1 MREKVCWGYSC
12 ILHTNTTPTP
22 SAHINTCTHVV
33 VQSYR
38 LCIGVCFMH
47 HIWPWMW
54 LPSYICW
61 LPLLVPMHGVWGK
74 ETGGL
79 VQVFNCC
86 SDEWRTAMFVLK
98 KEAGSCGA
106 YVLWSL
112 VRSSWSHPHYPMH
125 CQCEDT
131 LSLAR
136 TKRFCNWHT
145 LQESPNLRGPN
156 ITDPE
161 GLGGYLHGDVW
172 CTYGATVAVHDLTFQ
187 VQMHCLREVLQ
198 SFP

>member
-1 MREKVCWGYSC
+1 MYWCVFYAPYLALNVTAK
-12 ILHTNTTPTP
+12 LHLLA
-22 SAHINTCTHVV
+22 SIVSTHAWSVGE
-33 VQSYR
+33 R
-38 LCIGVCFMH
+38 DRG
-47 HIWPWMW
+47 
-54 LPSYICW
+54 
-61 LPLLVPMHGVWGK
+61 
-74 ETGGL
+74 GGL

-86 SDEWRTAMFVLK
+86 SDEWRKAMFVLK

-106 YVLWSL
+106 YVLWNL

-136 TKRFCNWHT
+136 TKWFCNWHT

>member
-61 LPLLVPMHGVWGK
+61 ASIVSTHAWSVG
-74 ETGGL
+74 E
-79 VQVFNCC
+79 
-86 SDEWRTAMFVLK
+86 SDR
-98 KEAGSCGA
+98 GSCSSVQLLFRWMKNSYVRLKEGSRKLWA

-172 CTYGATVAVHDLTFQ
+172 CTYGATVAVHDLRFQ
-187 VQMHCLREVLQ
+187 VQIHCLREVLQ